1 MSQAESNKSLKRGG
15 VLPKYPLRAK
25 KGSIA
30 LPFPFFALI
39 YIKILQPA
47 ISPIHQFI
55 SFGKINQA

>member
-1 MSQAESNKSLKRGG
+1 MSQAESNNSLKRGG

-39 YIKILQPA
+39 YIKNPTNGDTSYPSIY
-47 ISPIHQFI
+47 
-55 SFGKINQA
+55 